1 MPSERTTI
9 LSAPATVRIL
19 WAITRT
25 VLSAIRRER
34 AVCIRVS
41 FSTSREAVA
50 SSKRMIGA
58 FFRNARAIEI
68 RWRSPPESSQPFS
81 PILVCHPSGNFSA
94 NSSTLASFAAAMTC
108 SSVASLFPIRIFS
121 RIVLS
126 NSVTSWNTMEYRE
139 SSVSGS
145 IRDTSM
151 PPTVIFPLLISQNL
165 AASRDTVVFPPPD
178 GPTKAVT
185 SPCFAVKETSF
196 NTVSPVL

>member
-1 MPSERTTI
+1 
-9 LSAPATVRIL
+9 
-19 WAITRT
+19 
-25 VLSAIRRER
+25 
-34 AVCIRVS
+34 
-41 FSTSREAVA
+41 
-50 SSKRMIGA
+50 MIGA

-68 RWRSPPESSQPFS
+68 RWRSPPDSSQPFS
-81 PILVCHPSGNFSA
+81 PILVCHPSGSFLA

-139 SSVSGS
+139 SSVSRVYSGY
-145 IRDTSM
+145 IHTSHGNLSSVNI
-151 PPTVIFPLLISQNL
+151 PEPCSQPGYGCFP
-165 AASRDTVVFPPPD
+165 AARWADQS
-178 GPTKAVT
+178 VT